1 MMKILVFV
9 KPVKGEIS
17 PFDEAALE
25 TALRLK
31 DRTGCEVIAAA
42 MAPDSACDRMRALTR
57 VGVDRSVLISDA
69 AFAGSDT
76 AATSYVL
83 SLAARKLLGISSD
96 KKVTENTFLILCGR
110 QSLDGDTAQV
120 GPSVAERLGIPAL
133 TCVMSL
139 DVADGV
145 ADCVTRLGK
154 ESVSL
159 PALLTLERI
168 APLRF
173 PSMRARARETERLDA
188 AALGADRRLCGLT
201 GSPTKVLRTFECTS
215 DRRRCEFLDADDFV
229 MKLLELMK
237 APDPRLN
244 AAQRE
249 NPENTGK
256 KLNLALAV
264 GEDAA
269 KVARGVAEEV
279 ITLEKGLSADDYA
292 AVTREK
298 DPDALFFASDIWGR
312 RIAPIVA
319 TRLSAGLCA
328 DCTRLESD
336 GERLI
341 MYRPALGGNVTA
353 KIVSRTRPAMATV
366 RTVTAGGDIVFS
378 RGLGLRDELSD
389 ADRFAAMI
397 GAEKGASRGLVDAG
411 LAPYSE
417 QVGLT
422 GRNVSPKIYLAAGIS
437 GAVHHTV
444 GISSSGWVLAVNPDR
459 SARIFDICDY
469 GFAGDFGRFIDVFLN
484 HKDFT

>member
-25 TALRLK
+25 TALRMK

-42 MAPDSACDRMRALTR
+42 MAPEGSCDRMRALTR

-120 GPSVAERLGIPAL
+120 GPSVADRLGIPAL

-139 DVADGV
+139 DVADGR
-145 ADCVTRLGK
+145 ADCVTRLGN
-154 ESVSL
+154 ESVTL
-159 PALLTLERI
+159 PALLTVERI

-173 PSMRARARETERLDA
+173 PSIRARARETERLDA

-215 DRRRCEFLDADDFV
+215 DRRHCEFLDADAFV
-229 MKLLELMK
+229 GKLLELMK
-237 APDPRLN
+237 APDPRL
-244 AAQRE
+244 AAVQPE

-264 GEDAA
+264 GEEAA

-279 ITLEKGLSADDYA
+279 ITLEKGLSADDYVR
-292 AVTREK
+292 VTRER

-312 RIAPIVA
+312 RIAPVVA

-336 GERLI
+336 GERLF
-341 MYRPALGGNVTA
+341 MYRPALGGNITA
-353 KIVSRTRPAMATV
+353 KIVSRARPAMATV

-378 RGLGLRDELSD
+378 RGLGLRDELSN

-459 SARIFDICDY
+459 SARIFDACDY
-469 GFAGDFGRFIDVFLN
+469 GFSGEFGEFLRKFSSYTN
-484 HKDFT
+484 FT

>member
-31 DRTGCEVIAAA
+31 DRTGAEVIAAS
-42 MAPDSACDRMRALTR
+42 MAPDSALDRMRALTR
-57 VGVDRSVLISDA
+57 VGVDKSVLISDA

-83 SLAARKLLGISSD
+83 SLAAKKLLGITPD
-96 KKVTENTFLILCGR
+96 KKITENTFLILCGR

-139 DVADGV
+139 DVADSR
-145 ADCVTRLGK
+145 ADCVTRLGN
-154 ESVSL
+154 ESVTL
-159 PALLTLERI
+159 PALLTVERI

-173 PSMRARARETERLDA
+173 PSMRARAREVERLDA
-188 AALGADRRLCGLT
+188 ASLGADKRLCGLA

-215 DRRRCEFLDADDFV
+215 DRRSCEFLDADAFAA
-229 MKLLELMK
+229 KLIELMK
-237 APDPRLN
+237 APDPRL
-244 AAQRE
+244 AAVQPE

-256 KLNLALAV
+256 KLKRALAV

-269 KVARGVAEEV
+269 KIAHGVADEV
-279 ITLEKGLSADDYA
+279 ITLEKGLPADAYA
-292 AVTREK
+292 AVTRER

-319 TRLSAGLCA
+319 TRLSVGLCA

-336 GERLI
+336 GERLF

-353 KIVSRTRPAMATV
+353 KIVSRARPAMATV
-366 RTVTAGGDIVFS
+366 RTVSAGGDIVFS
-378 RGLGLRDELSD
+378 RGLGLRDELAD
-389 ADRFAAMI
+389 ADRFAEMI

-422 GRNVSPKIYLAAGIS
+422 GRNVSPKIYFAAGIS

-444 GISSSGWVLAVNPDR
+444 GISSSGWILAVNPDR

-469 GFAGDFGRFIDVFLN
+469 GFAGSFGRFLTAFLR
-484 HKDFT
+484 HTEFT

>member
-25 TALRLK
+25 TALRMK

-42 MAPDSACDRMRALTR
+42 MAPDSARDRMRALTR

-96 KKVTENTFLILCGR
+96 KKITENAFLILCGR

-139 DVADGV
+139 DVADGG

-215 DRRRCEFLDADDFV
+215 DRRRCEFLDADAFV
-229 MKLLELMK
+229 GKLLELMK
-237 APDPRLN
+237 APDPRL
-244 AAQRE
+244 AAVQPE

-269 KVARGVAEEV
+269 KVARGIAEEV
-279 ITLEKGLSADDYA
+279 ITLEKGLSADDYVR
-292 AVTREK
+292 VTRER

-312 RIAPIVA
+312 RIAPVVA

-328 DCTRLESD
+328 DCTRL
-336 GERLI
+336 
-341 MYRPALGGNVTA
+341 GGNITA
-353 KIVSRTRPAMATV
+353 KIVSRARPAMATV

-378 RGLGLRDELSD
+378 RGLGLRDELSN

-397 GAEKGASRGLVDAG
+397 GAKKGASRGLVDAG
-411 LAPYSE
+411 LAPYAE

-469 GFAGDFGRFIDVFLN
+469 GFVGDFGRVIAAFQT

>member
-31 DRTGCEVIAAA
+31 DDTGAEVIAAA
-42 MAPDSACDRMRALTR
+42 MAPEGARDRMRALTR

-76 AATSYVL
+76 AATSYIL
-83 SLAARKLLGISSD
+83 SLAAKKLLGLTSD
-96 KKVTENTFLILCGR
+96 KKITENAFLILCGR

-139 DVADGV
+139 DVADGG

-159 PALLTLERI
+159 PALLTVERI

-173 PSMRARARETERLDA
+173 PSMRARAREIERLDA

-215 DRRRCEFLDADDFV
+215 DRRNCEFLDADAFV
-229 MKLLELMK
+229 MKLIELMK

-244 AAQRE
+244 AVQRK

-256 KLNLALAV
+256 KLRLALAV

-269 KVARGVAEEV
+269 KIARGVAGEV
-279 ITLEKGLSADDYA
+279 VTLEKGLSADDYVS
-292 AVTREK
+292 VTRER
-298 DPDALFFASDIWGR
+298 DPDAFLFASDVWGR

-336 GERLI
+336 GERLF

-353 KIVSRTRPAMATV
+353 KIVSRARPAMATV
-366 RTVTAGGDIVFS
+366 RTVTPGGDIVFS
-378 RGLGLRDELSD
+378 RGLGLRGELGT
-389 ADRFAAMI
+389 ADRFADFI

-459 SARIFDICDY
+459 SARIFDACDY
-469 GFAGDFGRFIDVFLN
+469 GFSGEFGEFLRKFSSYTN
-484 HKDFT
+484 FT

>member
-31 DRTGCEVIAAA
+31 DRTGAEVIAAS
-42 MAPDSACDRMRALTR
+42 MAPDSALDRMRALTR
-57 VGVDRSVLISDA
+57 VGADRSVLISDA

-76 AATSYVL
+76 AATSYIL
-83 SLAARKLLGISSD
+83 SLAAKKLLGITSD
-96 KKVTENTFLILCGR
+96 KKITENTFLILCGR

-139 DVADGV
+139 DVTDSR
-145 ADCVTRLGK
+145 ADCVTRLGN

-159 PALLTLERI
+159 PALLTVERI

-173 PSMRARARETERLDA
+173 PSIRARVREVERLDA
-188 AALGADRRLCGLT
+188 ASLGADKRFCGLS

-215 DRRRCEFLDADDFV
+215 DRRHCEFLDADAFAA
-229 MKLLELMK
+229 KLIELMK
-237 APDPRLN
+237 APDPRLA
-244 AAQRE
+244 AAQPE

-256 KLNLALAV
+256 KLKLALSV

-269 KVARGVAEEV
+269 KVAQGVAEEV
-279 ITLEKGLSADDYA
+279 ITLEKGLSADAYT

-298 DPDALFFASDIWGR
+298 DPDALFFASDVWGR
-312 RIAPIVA
+312 RIAPVVA
-319 TRLSAGLCA
+319 TRLSVGLCA

-336 GERLI
+336 GERLF

-366 RTVTAGGDIVFS
+366 RTVSAGGDIVFS
-378 RGLGLRDELSD
+378 RGLGLRDELAE
-389 ADRFAAMI
+389 ADRFAEMI

-411 LAPYSE
+411 LAPYAE

-422 GRNVSPKIYLAAGIS
+422 GRNVSPKIYFAAGIS

-444 GISSSGWVLAVNPDR
+444 GVSSSGWVLAVNPDR

-469 GFAGDFGRFIDVFLN
+469 GFLGDFGQFITAFRT